1 MNCNYILALCLIEK
15 QITVNPL
22 LAPPLISPSF
32 SGEQTPSVL
41 SPLVRQPYYFSLI
54 NNRLYKP
61 VTVKLHL
68 D

>member
-1 MNCNYILALCLIEK
+1 MNCNFILAKSLIEK

-22 LAPPLISPSF
+22 LVLSLISPPF
-32 SGEQTPSVL
+32 SGEQTPSLL
-41 SPLVRQPYYFSLI
+41 SPLSCQPYYSLLI

-68 D
+68 N